1 MNSMSSGKF
10 MWPPTRESKW
20 QKQMRSSAKLEV
32 VERVRPAAWLTAHPS
47 RVMQVS
53 SSTAFVSRIH
63 KFVTKAASCRP
74 LTFSTS

>member
-32 VERVRPAAWLTAHPS
+32 VERVRPAALLTAHPS